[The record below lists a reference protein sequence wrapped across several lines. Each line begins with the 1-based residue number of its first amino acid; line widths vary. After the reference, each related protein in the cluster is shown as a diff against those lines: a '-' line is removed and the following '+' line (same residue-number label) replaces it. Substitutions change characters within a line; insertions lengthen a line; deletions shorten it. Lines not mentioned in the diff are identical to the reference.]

1 MQNLSLSKRLISVWP
16 MLIKC
21 SEVDTRTDCVNNVS
35 EDLSLLKDVSKRDA
49 AQDCADIVPN
59 LLQHPDGLGII
70 RNGYSK
76 HFYSSGAFNLIQLIF
91 YVLKYTGP
99 ANLFLTSYSIS
110 IDSINALHRKLD
122 AGDLLSARFLID
134 NRVRSIS
141 PKPFDVLVNSFPGC
155 YRCCALHAK
164 VGLIWNDNWHI
175 TIVGSQNA
183 THNPKLERGIIHT
196 DKQIFDFDYKILCD
210 EFDKG
215 AT

>member
-1 MQNLSLSKRLISVWP
+1 

-21 SEVDTRTDCVNNVS
+21 SDIPVQIDCTEDFSDTLNI
-35 EDLSLLKDVSKRDA
+35 KRNINRLDA
-49 AQDCADIVPN
+49 ADDHMDIVDGI
-59 LLQHPDGLGII
+59 LLHPDGLGVI

-91 YVLKYTGP
+91 FVLKQTGP
-99 ANLFLTSYSIS
+99 AHLFLTSYSIS
-110 IDSINALHRKLD
+110 MDSITALRRKLD
-122 AGDLLSARFLID
+122 AGDILSARFLID

-141 PKPFDVLVNSFPGC
+141 PKPFDFLITSFPGS

-164 VGLIWNDNWHI
+164 VALIWNDRWHVSV
-175 TIVGSQNA
+175 VGSQNA

-196 DKQIFDFDYKILCD
+196 DKTVFDFDYKTLCD
-210 EFDKG
+210 EFDRG

>member
-1 MQNLSLSKRLISVWP
+1 

-21 SEVDTRTDCVNNVS
+21 SDIPVQKDCT
-35 EDLSLLKDVSKRDA
+35 EDFSGTLHVQRKISRLDA
-49 AQDCADIVPN
+49 ADDDIDIVDDI
-59 LLQHPDGLGII
+59 LLHPDGLGVI

-91 YVLKYTGP
+91 FVLKQTGP
-99 ANLFLTSYSIS
+99 AHLFLTSYSIS
-110 IDSINALHRKLD
+110 MDSITALRRKLD
-122 AGDLLSARFLID
+122 AGDILSARFLID

-141 PKPFDVLVNSFPGC
+141 PKPFDFLISSFPGC

-164 VGLIWNDNWHI
+164 VALIWNDRWHVSV
-175 TIVGSQNA
+175 VGSQNA

-196 DKQIFDFDYKILCD
+196 DKTVFDFDYKTLCD
-210 EFDKG
+210 EFDRG

>member
-1 MQNLSLSKRLISVWP
+1 

-21 SEVDTRTDCVNNVS
+21 SDIPVQKDCT
-35 EDLSLLKDVSKRDA
+35 EDFSGTLHVQRKISRLDA
-49 AQDCADIVPN
+49 ADDDIDIVDDI
-59 LLQHPDGLGII
+59 LLHPDGLGVI

-91 YVLKYTGP
+91 FVLKQTGP
-99 ANLFLTSYSIS
+99 AHLFLTSYSIS
-110 IDSINALHRKLD
+110 MDSITALRRKLD
-122 AGDLLSARFLID
+122 AGDILSARFLID

-141 PKPFDVLVNSFPGC
+141 PKPFDFLITSFPGC

-164 VGLIWNDNWHI
+164 VALIWNDRWYI
-175 TIVGSQNA
+175 TVVGSQNA

-196 DKQIFDFDYKILCD
+196 DKTVFDFDYKTLCD
-210 EFDKG
+210 EFDRG